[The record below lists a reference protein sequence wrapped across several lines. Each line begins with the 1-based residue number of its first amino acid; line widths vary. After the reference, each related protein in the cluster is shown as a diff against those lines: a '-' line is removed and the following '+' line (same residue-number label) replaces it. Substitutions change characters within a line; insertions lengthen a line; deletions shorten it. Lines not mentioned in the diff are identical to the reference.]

1 MGKIIA
7 IANQKGGVGKT
18 TTAINLAS
26 SIAILEKRVLLVD
39 ADPQAN
45 STSGTGVLQDS
56 SQNSLYECMINDL
69 DPHLAI
75 VETDTP
81 NLYLLPSNIDLVG
94 ADIELVNMA
103 EREKVLKKVLDQIKD
118 EYDFIFIDCLPS
130 LGLITINALAAAD
143 SVIIPIQCELFAL
156 EGLSKIRNTIDLV
169 KNVIN
174 PKLRI
179 EGVLLS
185 MYDQRLRLSNMVV
198 DDIRSNINLPVFKT
212 IIHRNSKI
220 SEAPLVKKPVVLYD
234 ASSKG
239 SQNFLNLATEFMNQN
254 KIAAHEPKE

>member
-1 MGKIIA
+1 MGKVIA

-26 SIAILEKRVLLVD
+26 CIAILEKKVLLVD

-45 STSGTGVLQDS
+45 STSGTGADTENLKY
-56 SQNSLYECMINDL
+56 SLYDCMINDR
-69 DPHLAI
+69 DPHEVILT
-75 VETDTP
+75 TDTP
-81 NLYLLPSNIDLVG
+81 NLFLLPSHIDLVG
-94 ADIELVNMA
+94 ADIELVNMPN
-103 EREKVLKKVLDQIKD
+103 REKVMKKVIDKIKD

-130 LGLITINALAAAD
+130 LGLTTINALTAAD
-143 SVIIPIQCELFAL
+143 SVIIPVQCELFAL
-156 EGLSKIRNTIDLV
+156 EGLSKIKNTIDLV
-169 KNVIN
+169 KAVLN
-174 PKLRI
+174 PGLEI

-185 MYDQRLRLSNMVV
+185 MYDKRLRLSTMVIQN
-198 DDIRSNINLPVFKT
+198 IRENVHLPVFET

-239 SQNFLNLATEFMNQN
+239 SHNFLNLADEFMRKN
-254 KIAAHEPKE
+254 